1 MSSWGDTSM
10 RAWASPVPPT
20 LSVSKNAPAN
30 APQWVWGCVVIAVPR
45 SVPLA
50 LSRVPQQLLL
60 PAAEPLLNF
69 HNKLMNRG
77 LTPPKT
83 QH

>member
-1 MSSWGDTSM
+1 M
-10 RAWASPVPPT
+10 
-20 LSVSKNAPAN
+20 LSVSKIAPVN
-30 APQWVWGCVVIAVPR
+30 APQRVWGRAVIAVPR
-45 SVPLA
+45 RVPLA
-50 LSRVPQQLLL
+50 LSRVPRQLLL